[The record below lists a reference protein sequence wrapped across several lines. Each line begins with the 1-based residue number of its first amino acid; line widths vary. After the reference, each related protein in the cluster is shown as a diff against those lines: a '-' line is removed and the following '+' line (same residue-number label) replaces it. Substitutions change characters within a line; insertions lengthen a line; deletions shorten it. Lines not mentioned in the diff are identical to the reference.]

1 MEYYRLYEN
10 LPTIYMYMY
19 MYMYVHTMYLRAYS
33 AAVPLQELIYM

>member
-19 MYMYVHTMYLRAYS
+19 MYVRTMYLQAYN
-33 AAVPLQELIYM
+33 AAVPLQELIYV